1 MEATKKILVIRND
14 KLGDFMLAWP
24 AFSLLKKQYPDCEI
38 TALVPEYTASMAEQC
53 EWVDKVLIDK
63 KQTSFIK
70 DILSLSSK
78 IKKNQY
84 DASISFFSEART
96 SVSLWLAGV
105 KTRVGPAT
113 KLAQLFL
120 NKKLRQKRSLSL
132 KPEYEYNLDLV
143 KYYIHL
149 NSDTSSALPHP
160 PYLKFDSEEISDLKN
175 KYLELYNIPE
185 AAKIIIIHPGTGG
198 SAINLSLQQYAEL
211 AHNISELVE
220 SFFVITSGPG
230 ESEIAERLSA
240 LLTDVKHCTH
250 QSTDGI
256 IEFCKFIF
264 LCDLFISGSTGPL
277 HIAGALNV
285 RTATF
290 YPSHRSATAL
300 RWQTI
305 NDDSRRLAITAENN
319 DMSSID
325 THIVARNI
333 IDFLQIQ
340 STTDITH

>member
-1 MEATKKILVIRND
+1 MIRND

-38 TALVPEYTASMAEQC
+38 TALVPEYTAPMAEQC
-53 EWVDKVLIDK
+53 EWIDTVLIDT

-70 DILSLSSK
+70 DILSLSRK
-78 IKKNQY
+78 IKKQQY
-84 DASISFFSEART
+84 DVSISLFSEAR
-96 SVSLWLAGV
+96 SSIALWLAGI
-105 KTRVGPAT
+105 KTRVGPST

-120 NKKLRQKRSLSL
+120 NKKLRQKRSQSL

-143 KYYIHL
+143 RYYIHL
-149 NSDTSSALPHP
+149 NGEASSIIPTP
-160 PYLKFDSEEISDLKN
+160 PYLKFDNKEIDTLRN
-175 KYLELYNIPE
+175 KYQKLYNIPE
-185 AAKIIIIHPGTGG
+185 TAKIIIIHPGTGG
-198 SAINLSLQQYAEL
+198 SAINLPLEQYAQL
-211 AHNISELVE
+211 AHNISELIDA
-220 SFFVITSGPG
+220 FFVITSGPG
-230 ESEIAERLSA
+230 ELEIADQLSA
-240 LLTDVKHCTH
+240 LLKDVRHCLH
-250 QSTDGI
+250 QSTEGI
-256 IEFCKFIF
+256 ISFCQFI
-264 LCDLFISGSTGPL
+264 LLSDLFISGSTGPL

-290 YPSHRSATAL
+290 YPSRRSATAL

-340 STTDITH
+340 SATDITH